1 MFRAPTRAG
10 LPDLSTM
17 LSDLPPAPAV
27 AAHLGISRRTLHR
40 YALANQ
46 APRAV
51 MLALFWETR
60 WGISAADCAAFNAAQ
75 LATGHAAVLR
85 RQVDRLRGV
94 VNKLENERTGRIIA
108 VNSPVFQA
116 F

>member
-1 MFRAPTRAG
+1 MKAIQWIDEVKQRHGVT
-10 LPDLSTM
+10 
-17 LSDLPPAPAV
+17 SD
-27 AAHLGISRRTLHR
+27 
-40 YALANQ
+40 Y
-46 APRAV
+46 
-51 MLALFWETR
+51 
-60 WGISAADCAAFNAAQ
+60 AAQ

-108 VNSPVFQA
+108 VNLPVFQS